1 MRGLVIA
8 AGMAGLL
15 TLPAGMASALASTQ
29 ASASHVISNSSGYGG
44 GWREGPFADE
54 SSCLAAGAAAEESSP
69 YIIDASCD
77 YLDDSPF
84 TGTSDPGWYLWYFVE
99 NPNQ

>member
-1 MRGLVIA
+1 MRGFVIA
-8 AGMAGLL
+8 AGMVGLL
-15 TLPAGMASALASTQ
+15 ILPVGTASALASTW
-29 ASASHVISNSSGYGG
+29 HVISDSSGYGG

-84 TGTSDPGWYLWYFVE
+84 TGTDDPGWYLWYFVE
-99 NPNQ
+99 NPDQ